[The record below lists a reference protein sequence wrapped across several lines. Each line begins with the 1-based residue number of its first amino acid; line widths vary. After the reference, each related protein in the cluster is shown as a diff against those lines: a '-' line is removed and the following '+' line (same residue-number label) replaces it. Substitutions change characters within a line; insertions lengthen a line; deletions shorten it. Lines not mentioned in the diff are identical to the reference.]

1 MSGDESHNFE
11 NLVISQS
18 TKQTEYGKRRKSYD
32 EKKFDFSDTKD
43 AQSNGWVE
51 SRRLKS
57 GVKMRRPKSAIEIV
71 QNRFWS
77 VLYKLGYEELNTG
90 KSFSIP
96 IKMGKEK
103 VTTNVD
109 VFAKDSETVI
119 VARCWSF
126 EKPRKRS
133 MGKDLDALQNE
144 KRLVA
149 NAIRQYYGKEFKPKI
164 LWFFVTNNIRW
175 SDSDIAKAEA
185 QNTHVVQ
192 ARELLYF
199 EEFSK
204 KLGNASRYQFQAEY
218 LAGQSIP
225 ALKGRKLPAVATKLG
240 GKRVYIFSAKAVDI
254 LRIAFVN
261 HRDLRDPSGA
271 PSYQRLVNPN
281 RLKQIGKF
289 LNEGG
294 NFPNTVLLNFHVKPR
309 FDKIGSDTSAEFQ
322 FGELYLPDK
331 YKSCWIVDGQH
342 RLYGCTAAENIEKLP
357 NLFFIA
363 FDGMSAVDEAN
374 TFATINE
381 KQTKV
386 PKKLIAELD
395 GDIKWDSKIPKD
407 RLLAIAS
414 RTVDLLNTKG
424 SSPFENKVVTPG
436 VSASTSQP
444 LTLPQIQQAITQ
456 SKLIGSVCKRTGQIL
471 PGPCWD
477 KNSEGS
483 LMRMVAFLSWHF
495 GNIEQANSDRW
506 HAGKTEYLCS
516 NFGVASHIRLLAEL
530 TEYVSQKE
538 HFNPVE
544 SELTEIEDALEA
556 YLKPIIEFIG
566 SASKEEFE
574 NRFKVPFGSG
584 GLPRYFFKLVELVR
598 SKYPEWEP
606 EGYEEYIQT
615 ITDEEA
621 KQADEDVKWIQTV
634 VPQYVIAELKKMYG
648 NKFFEKGVPKATQK
662 ACQSKRIED
671 DPDKQYPVETY
682 LDWIQIKGI
691 VEQKSLKSH
700 FAPALSIRLPEEGR
714 QKAIHLMWFDVF
726 NEIRRIP
733 AHPMGRFYK
742 EDDLEFLKTIK
753 GFLTET
759 LSELDQGA
767 S

>member
-1 MSGDESHNFE
+1 
-11 NLVISQS
+11 LQ
-18 TKQTEYGKRRKSYD
+18 KQKR
-32 EKKFDFSDTKD
+32 
-43 AQSNGWVE
+43 
-51 SRRLKS
+51 
-57 GVKMRRPKSAIEIV
+57 
-71 QNRFWS
+71 
-77 VLYKLGYEELNTG
+77 
-90 KSFSIP
+90 
-96 IKMGKEK
+96 
-103 VTTNVD
+103 
-109 VFAKDSETVI
+109 
-119 VARCWSF
+119 
-126 EKPRKRS
+126 
-133 MGKDLDALQNE
+133 
-144 KRLVA
+144 
-149 NAIRQYYGKEFKPKI
+149 KI
-164 LWFFVTNNIRW
+164 LTSFKQE
-175 SDSDIAKAEA
+175 S
-185 QNTHVVQ
+185 
-192 ARELLYF
+192 
-199 EEFSK
+199 
-204 KLGNASRYQFQAEY
+204 SRYQFQAEY

-294 NFPNTVLLNFHVKPR
+294 NFPNTVLL
-309 FDKIGSDTSAEFQ
+309 
-322 FGELYLPDK
+322 
-331 YKSCWIVDGQH
+331 
-342 RLYGCTAAENIEKLP
+342 
-357 NLFFIA
+357 FIA

-662 ACQSKRIED
+662 ACQSKRIEESR
-671 DPDKQYPVETY
+671 PISTGY
-682 LDWIQIKGI
+682 
-691 VEQKSLKSH
+691 KSR
-700 FAPALSIRLPEEGR
+700 ALSNKNR
-714 QKAIHLMWFDVF
+714 
-726 NEIRRIP
+726 
-733 AHPMGRFYK
+733 
-742 EDDLEFLKTIK
+742 
-753 GFLTET
+753 
-759 LSELDQGA
+759 
-767 S
+767 

>member
-1 MSGDESHNFE
+1 
-11 NLVISQS
+11 
-18 TKQTEYGKRRKSYD
+18 
-32 EKKFDFSDTKD
+32 
-43 AQSNGWVE
+43 VE

-289 LNEGG
+289 LNEG
-294 NFPNTVLLNFHVKPR
+294 
-309 FDKIGSDTSAEFQ
+309 
-322 FGELYLPDK
+322 
-331 YKSCWIVDGQH
+331 
-342 RLYGCTAAENIEKLP
+342 
-357 NLFFIA
+357 
-363 FDGMSAVDEAN
+363 
-374 TFATINE
+374 
-381 KQTKV
+381 
-386 PKKLIAELD
+386 LD

-436 VSASTSQP
+436 VSASSSQP